1 MWGCIMK
8 KAKKG
13 SNSTVRLN
21 HLSNYNKYKYLFI
34 PIALLPTNQ
43 YDPLAPMAKRY
54 TNFYGADGHFR
65 NIRNSELLSFVRDE
79 EFANF
84 SHDALTRVLQNP
96 ELHIEPS
103 IDDFVMTLEL
113 SEQTW
118 KRMRRNV
125 KLLKSKVDVK
135 VTSHSGGELEHLYKR
150 QRIFKFKHGGE
161 IRFHFDPVW
170 KESEC
175 VDCSEAED
183 NDDSQKEVRRSSRI
197 STRLSQLGFR
207 KFRIFLGWL
216 QAQSDDEYDK
226 AVRFNRKQGARGTT
240 RGAYVTRLDF
250 EFKLYGVPVPFLL
263 TRDPHHMSSTYSIW
277 PEDVSH
283 ALAETVYHGD
293 HTGSSHYAVY
303 DPLLKLIGDST
314 ITLKYAK
321 RLGPIS
327 KVERRLLSSKDGK
340 GGTLVS
346 ALIPN
351 SNARLGD
358 KGKGVQ
364 TNLGRLEYFS
374 PRLYQ
379 HLPDELAVKVARYKL
394 DGVWEHLGTRERRQL
409 DKALSLDSNKIAVDI
424 GAIERC
430 FFKVI
435 DKLYWTIRDPSSVK
449 L

>member
-1 MWGCIMK
+1 MK

-13 SNSTVRLN
+13 SNSTVKPN

-43 YDPLAPMAKRY
+43 YDLLAPMAKRY
-54 TNFYGADGHFR
+54 TDFYGADGHFR
-65 NIRNSELLSFVRDE
+65 NIRNSELLNFVRDE

-84 SHDALTRVLQNP
+84 SHDALARALQNP

-103 IDDFVMTLEL
+103 IDDFAMTLEL
-113 SEQTW
+113 SERTW

-125 KLLKSKVDVK
+125 ELLKSKVEVK
-135 VTSHSGGELEHLYKR
+135 VSDHSGGELEHLYKR
-150 QRIFKFKHGGE
+150 QRIFKFKNGGD
-161 IRFHFDPVW
+161 IRFHFDPVY
-170 KESEC
+170 KESE
-175 VDCSEAED
+175 ED
-183 NDDSQKEVRRSSRI
+183 SDTSQKEVRRSSRI
-197 STRLSQLGFR
+197 STRLSQLGLR
-207 KFRIFLGWL
+207 SFRIFLGWL
-216 QAQSDDEYDK
+216 KAQSNGEYDK
-226 AVRFNRKQGARGTT
+226 AVRFNRKRGARGTT
-240 RGAYVTRLDF
+240 SGAYVTRLDF
-250 EFKLYGVPVPFLL
+250 EFKIHGVPIPFLL
-263 TRDPHHMSSTYSIW
+263 TRDPHHMSNCFAIR
-277 PEDVSH
+277 PEDVSQ
-283 ALAETVYHGD
+283 AMAETIYHGD
-293 HTGSSHYAVY
+293 HVSSSHFAAY
-303 DPLLKLIGDST
+303 DPLLKLIGDGT
-314 ITLKYAK
+314 ISLKYAK
-321 RLGPIS
+321 QLSPMLKI
-327 KVERRLLSSKDGK
+327 ERRQLFSKDGK

-364 TNLGRLEYFS
+364 TNLGRLECFS

-394 DGVWEHLGTRERRQL
+394 DGVCEHLGTRERRQL
-409 DKALSLDSNKIAVDI
+409 SKALSLDSNKISVDSD
-424 GAIERC
+424 AIERC

>member
-1 MWGCIMK
+1 MK

-13 SNSTVRLN
+13 SNSTVKPN
-21 HLSNYNKYKYLFI
+21 HLSNYNKYRYLFI
-34 PIALLPTNQ
+34 PIAKLPNNQ
-43 YDPLAPMAKRY
+43 YDLLAPMAKRY

-84 SHDALTRVLQNP
+84 SHDALARVLQNP
-96 ELHIEPS
+96 EQHTEPS
-103 IDDFVMTLEL
+103 IDDFAMTLEL
-113 SEQTW
+113 SKRTW
-118 KRMRRNV
+118 KRMQRNV
-125 KLLKSKVDVK
+125 ELLKSKVEVE
-135 VTSHSGGELEHLYKR
+135 VSSHSGGELEHLYKR
-150 QRIFKFKHGGE
+150 QRIFKFKNGGD
-161 IRFHFDPVW
+161 IRFHFDPVY
-170 KESEC
+170 KESE
-175 VDCSEAED
+175 ED
-183 NDDSQKEVRRSSRI
+183 SDTSQNEVRRSSRI
-197 STRLSQLGFR
+197 STRLSQLGLR
-207 KFRIFLGWL
+207 SFRIFLGWL
-216 QAQSDDEYDK
+216 KAQSSGEYDK
-226 AVRFNRKQGARGTT
+226 AVRFNRKRGARGTT
-240 RGAYVTRLDF
+240 SGAYVTRLDF
-250 EFKLYGVPVPFLL
+250 ELKLYGVPVPFLL

-283 ALAETVYHGD
+283 ALTETVYHGD
-293 HTGSSHYAVY
+293 IAGSSHYAVY
-303 DPLLKLIGDST
+303 DPLLKLIGDRT

-327 KVERRLLSSKDGK
+327 KIERRLLSSKDGK

-364 TNLGRLEYFS
+364 TNLGRLECFS

-409 DKALSLDSNKIAVDI
+409 NKALTLDSNKIAVDSD
-424 GAIERC
+424 AIERC

-435 DKLYWTIRDPSSVK
+435 DKLYWTIRDPSSVE